1 MHNQKETAKGCKRII
16 EMDGS
21 TTSLVNPADPTDRK
35 TYSFDYSYWSFDGFI
50 QDSSGKNVADANHPR
65 GNQYSDQVCSL
76 YVIISIGNQY
86 GFDDRCYV
94 VLQKRLFDDLGRK
107 MLSDAFDG
115 YNSTL
120 FSYGQTGSGKSYSVI
135 GYGPNEGCIE
145 KKREYSESL
154 TIS

>member
-76 YVIISIGNQY
+76 YGIISIGINM
-86 GFDDRCYV
+86 G
-94 VLQKRLFDDLGRK
+94 L
-107 MLSDAFDG
+107 MIDA
-115 YNSTL
+115 TL
-120 FSYGQTGSGKSYSVI
+120 FCRSVCSTI
-135 GYGPNEGCIE
+135 WVERCSPTRSTATIRHC
-145 KKREYSESL
+145 SL
-154 TIS
+154 TDKQDPGNHTRSLDMVRMKVV